1 MTPLAAAPP
10 VALDVRDGIGVL
22 LLNAPPRNEM
32 NDVFIA
38 ALLEILEREL
48 PAQCLRGLIVQGS
61 GRHFSSGA
69 DLPQLLDRFR
79 SRPDAE
85 NLQLSLRLTEALQT
99 LSEAPFPVV
108 AAVSGCC
115 LGSGLELALACQV
128 RLAAPNALFCAP
140 ETSLQVM
147 PGCGACIRLPQLIGR
162 GAALDLILSGRLL
175 SADEALRLGLVDA
188 VLERRELLPAAADL
202 IRRWR

>member
-1 MTPLAAAPP
+1 MTAVAALPP

-22 LLNAPPRNEM
+22 SLNAPPRNEM
-32 NDVFIA
+32 DDVFIT
-38 ALLEILEREL
+38 ALLEILQREL
-48 PAQCLRGLIVQGS
+48 PAQRLQGLIVQGS

-69 DLPQLLDRFR
+69 DLPQLLERFR
-79 SRPDAE
+79 TRPYAD
-85 NLQLSLRLTEALQT
+85 NLRLSLRLTDALQT

-108 AAVSGCC
+108 AAVNGCC

-128 RLAAPNALFCAP
+128 RLAAPNAVFCAP

-175 SADEALRLGLVDA
+175 SAEEALRLGLVDA
-188 VLERRELLPAAADL
+188 ILERSELLPAAGNL